1 MQIRSQDPRVFSIL
15 WRQLMS
21 VIRLDAQTRTNIGK
35 GASRRLRR
43 LENKVPAVLYGGE
56 REPQSLHLSHN
67 VVIKALET
75 ESIYSSVFD
84 LSVDGKKV
92 EHVIL
97 KALQRHPYKPII
109 LHMDLQRVS
118 PRDVLVK
125 MIPLHFTKEDAA
137 PGLKEGGIVNHTMTQ
152 VEVRC
157 EARYL
162 PEFIEVD
169 LSGLSL
175 NDVIHLSNLKLPKGV
190 SLAIDPTTGDHD
202 HPVVSIHL
210 SKAEIS
216 EEAEATL
223 EEDEVSEGEV
233 PVVSDDE
240 SATDA
245 AN

>member
-1 MQIRSQDPRVFSIL
+1 
-15 WRQLMS
+15 MS
-21 VIRLDAQTRTNIGK
+21 VIRLEAQTRTNIGK

-125 MIPLHFTKEDAA
+125 MIPLHFINEDAA
-137 PGLKEGGIVNHTMTQ
+137 PGLKEGGIINHTMTQ

-169 LSGLSL
+169 LSGLGL
-175 NDVIHLSNLKLPKGV
+175 NEVIHLSNLKLSKGV

-216 EEAEATL
+216 EEAEAAL
-223 EEDEVSEGEV
+223 EEDEVSESEV

-240 SATDA
+240 SEADA